1 MLKLLQ
7 KVIDSNPRD
16 QTVKQT
22 LLIIAQRYEVIQQ
35 TLSEHQSEFVFQRLI
50 KLNDETTKYLTFIGV
65 DVEGQLMKHFLTDA
79 EMKAR
84 QAQMQQNTQSLQ
96 NAMSNAN
103 QVLQVSIQPQI
114 QQQQQIPVVK
124 PVPQQQLQ
132 KQEISF
138 TSIPSYQ
145 PQQQQKAAERT
156 PELDVMQLLQNQ
168 IDFSEKPKPIPLR
181 PQIASDSDLL
191 QYAQPQI
198 TQKPNF
204 DQVTLFQ
211 PQALPP
217 KPQIKQPNKELDL
230 ALSAVQNQ
238 NTQNTDSDNSE
249 KQKRYDR
256 LKNRLSNLEPNKTTK
271 SNLNNQIQ
279 TLKNKIFH
287 SEAETFENK
296 WNEIQNTPLHIPL
309 HESSHIEVDVKHIDL
324 QPVIKMEI
332 HNEIHD
338 EINTVKQSPNN
349 ILVDLIEQQSEN
361 KHSSLLDEDVK
372 LTKTQKGRNH
382 AQKHQQ
388 SIKEMMMKLE
398 EVQ

>member
-1 MLKLLQ
+1 
-7 KVIDSNPRD
+7 
-16 QTVKQT
+16 
-22 LLIIAQRYEVIQQ
+22 
-35 TLSEHQSEFVFQRLI
+35 
-50 KLNDETTKYLTFIGV
+50 
-65 DVEGQLMKHFLTDA
+65 
-79 EMKAR
+79 
-84 QAQMQQNTQSLQ
+84 
-96 NAMSNAN
+96 
-103 QVLQVSIQPQI
+103 
-114 QQQQQIPVVK
+114 
-124 PVPQQQLQ
+124 
-132 KQEISF
+132 
-138 TSIPSYQ
+138 
-145 PQQQQKAAERT
+145 
-156 PELDVMQLLQNQ
+156 MQLLQNQ

-181 PQIASDSDLL
+181 PQIASESDLL
-191 QYAQPQI
+191 QYAQPI

-279 TLKNKIFH
+279 TLKNKIYH